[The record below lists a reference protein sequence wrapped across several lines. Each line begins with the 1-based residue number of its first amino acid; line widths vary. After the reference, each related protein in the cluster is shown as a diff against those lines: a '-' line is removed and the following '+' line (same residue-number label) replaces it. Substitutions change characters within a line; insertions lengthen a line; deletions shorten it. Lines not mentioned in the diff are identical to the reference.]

1 MKSIVERMAKNAAG
15 EVSETIRFIGGV
27 VGVWFVIVTFLFAP
41 FHIPSESMQP
51 SLEVG
56 DRVLVSKWAYGYS
69 RHSLPLGIGYWL
81 PDSWDARILA
91 RTPDRGDVVVFR
103 NPEQRRNLIKRVIGL
118 PGDTIMVREG
128 RLYINGDIV
137 EREEVETREYRT
149 QGQGMH
155 DGPMVE
161 VAFYNEIL
169 PNGVSHPIYEIGDG
183 LDLDNA
189 GPFQVPEGHVFVMG
203 DNRDRSTDSRIPPFR
218 GPGYIRLDEVVGRA
232 ETVMFTFHRCRDS
245 DGLYCPTGRVW
256 RGL

>member
-1 MKSIVERMAKNAAG
+1 MKSLVERMAKNAAG
-15 EVSETIRFIGGV
+15 EVSETIRFIAGV

-81 PDSWDARILA
+81 PDSWNARILA
-91 RTPDRGDVVVFR
+91 RTPERGDVIVFR

-118 PGDTIMVREG
+118 PGDTILVREG
-128 RLYINGDIV
+128 RLYINGEIV
-137 EREEVETREYRT
+137 ERDEIETREYRS
-149 QGQGMH
+149 H
-155 DGPMVE
+155 DGPMYNIT
-161 VAFYNEIL
+161 FYEETL
-169 PNGVSHPIYEIGDG
+169 PGGRTHPIYEVGDG
-183 LDLDNA
+183 QGLDNA
-189 GPFQVPEGHVFVMG
+189 GPFQVPDGHVFVMG
-203 DNRDRSTDSRIPPFR
+203 DNRDRSMDSRVPPYG
-218 GPGYIRLDEVVGRA
+218 GPGYIRLEEVVGRA
-232 ETVMFTFHRCRDS
+232 ETVMFTFHRCRRE